1 MAGSGVAPPTFSTHE
16 PAKAKA
22 LLKSL
27 GQDEAQVYEWRA
39 PDGAGENA
47 LSITALATGWAY
59 PGGGYVMI
67 FPHSNSSKAE
77 KMSARLEAGQFL
89 NLNTRAIFV
98 EFTTYNPQE
107 RMFTIH
113 SIAMEQTTTGSF
125 LKHSHIVTF
134 PLASY
139 QYV

>member
-1 MAGSGVAPPTFSTHE
+1 MAGSGVTPPTFSTHE

-27 GQDEAQVYEWRA
+27 GQDEAQVYEYK
-39 PDGAGENA
+39 DGSGENA
-47 LSITALATGWAY
+47 LSITALATGWLY

-67 FPHSNSSKAE
+67 FPHNNASKAE

-107 RMFTIH
+107 RMFTVH
-113 SIAMEQTTTGSF
+113 TIAMEQTTTGSF
-125 LKHSHIVTF
+125 LKHSHIITF
-134 PLASY
+134 PMASY